1 MTWISWSRGAF
12 QVEVFG
18 FETQHRGGKTQNI
31 FGKGKYQQSRLEGWG
46 KGGDSK
52 KPGGE
57 KQLKALQ
64 FCP

>member
-1 MTWISWSRGAF
+1 M
-12 QVEVFG
+12 FG

-31 FGKGKYQQSRLEGWG
+31 FGKGKYQQSRLEGWE